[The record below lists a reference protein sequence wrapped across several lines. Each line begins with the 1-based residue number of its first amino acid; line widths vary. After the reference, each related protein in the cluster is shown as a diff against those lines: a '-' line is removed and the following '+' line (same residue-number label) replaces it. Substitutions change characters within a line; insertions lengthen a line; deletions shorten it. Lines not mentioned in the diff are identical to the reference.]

1 MLPSSLSGP
10 PACLWK
16 ICGADF
22 DSCKQFLFLLAQEPT
37 ITECT
42 HLLYSVIDVQQHC
55 LRKVFTIIAPCEGE
69 EEGWEQERKRGG
81 EEERKDRRGGKDG
94 GGELYKIRR
103 TISLKV

>member
-55 LRKVFTIIAPCEGE
+55 LRKVFTIIASCKGE
-69 EEGWEQERKRGG
+69 EKWWGQEWRRREGVEGG
-81 EEERKDRRGGKDG
+81 EEERKDRRGGKNRK
-94 GGELYKIRR
+94 GEVI
-103 TISLKV
+103 